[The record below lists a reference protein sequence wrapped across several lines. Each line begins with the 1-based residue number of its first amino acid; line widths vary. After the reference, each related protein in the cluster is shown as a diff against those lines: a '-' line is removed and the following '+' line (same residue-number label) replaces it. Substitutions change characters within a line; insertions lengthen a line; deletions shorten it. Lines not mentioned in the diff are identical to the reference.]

1 MDRKLS
7 FRGSKVARRI
17 LFSFVLAALIPI
29 GILGVLSFQQ
39 VKQQLQEQTAKALQ
53 RGCKE
58 YAYGLVSRLL
68 FAESSLRLAALK
80 IDKSKKGDESIALD
94 GEQWLQG
101 QFDGLVVIA
110 ANGKPSAWSR
120 DNMAIPALTEQEL
133 GQVVAGKT
141 LLKPVSG
148 QRLQDSRLWM
158 AINLVEHSPK
168 AGVLM
173 AELKP
178 ELLWNS
184 ETIDPNNLLWVMAA
198 DSMEILFAL
207 EQDFD
212 PPLDLRAQV
221 SQANSG
227 RFTWQ
232 QGEEAY
238 LSGYWKLPVATLFFG
253 PDLIITQSQ
262 PETLAFAAIRQFSA
276 IYPPVILLA
285 VLIVVYL
292 SSRLIAKYLTPLER
306 LKEGTH
312 RVAEGNLE
320 CRVDIDSHDEF
331 EELADSF
338 NEMTRRLRSQFDIL
352 ATMAEIDRNILS
364 ALNAEDIV
372 DTALNRL
379 PSILFCDLISIAAVN
394 PDTGIANDIRM
405 RRRGQNSETLSEPVI
420 LSQLDVADLLD
431 MQNTA
436 IEIDI
441 DDQRMSEYLHVLGV
455 SGAWRYLVVP
465 VHVNGVLAS
474 IICLGYQAPKQI
486 PPESRNAA
494 ISFGDRIAVA
504 LSNAAWE
511 EKLYQHA
518 HYDSLTGLPNR
529 LVLHDRLGQELAR
542 ARRDDA
548 QLAVFFMDLDRF
560 KNVNDSLGHAA
571 GDELLRQV
579 ARIFLNCVRATDLV
593 VRLGGDEFVIVIGE
607 LHNHHNPVS
616 FVSTVAEKI
625 LAALNQPVTVAGL
638 PMTVTTSVGI
648 ALFPED
654 ADNVQDLLKNA
665 DAAMY
670 YAKSEGRANFRFYS
684 PELNA
689 AALEN
694 IKLEQELRGAIGRN
708 ELLVFYQ
715 PKVDWDGRI
724 VGAEALIRWR
734 HTELGMISPAK
745 FIPLAEQTSLIV
757 EISDWVLE
765 QTCLWVNACHAQGLG
780 PLRISVNLSAVD
792 FKHPELV
799 EKIAAVLTKTGVD
812 PKFIELELTES
823 VAIGNIKACVERMHH
838 LKALG
843 LTLSM
848 DDFGTGFSSLSYLK
862 ELPLDVLK
870 IDQSFVRHLE
880 SDDSSAAIV
889 RAILALADGL
899 GMETIAEGV
908 ETAAQLELL
917 KRHHCGLFQGYLFSR
932 PVPTD
937 EFLSLLQADALR
949 RGAELPAIS
958 SS

>member
-1 MDRKLS
+1 MERKLS
-7 FRGSKVARRI
+7 FSHSKVARRI

-29 GILGVLSFQQ
+29 AILGVLSFQQ
-39 VKQQLQEQTAKALQ
+39 VKQQLQAQTAKALQ
-53 RGCKE
+53 RGCKD

-68 FAESSLRLAALK
+68 FAENSLRLAALK
-80 IDKSKKGDESIALD
+80 IHKSNKDDKPVALAS
-94 GEQWLQG
+94 EQWLQG
-101 QFDGLVVIA
+101 QFTGLAVLSTDGQ
-110 ANGKPSAWSR
+110 PSTLSR
-120 DNMAIPALTEQEL
+120 DNTAIPTLAAEEL
-133 GQVVAGKT
+133 AQIVIGKT
-141 LLKPVSG
+141 LIKPVSG
-148 QRLQDSRLWM
+148 QRLEDNRLWM
-158 AINLVEHSPK
+158 AINLVENSPK
-168 AGVLM
+168 AGILM

-178 ELLWNS
+178 DLLWNS

-198 DSMEILFAL
+198 DSLQILFAL

-212 PPLDLRAQV
+212 PSPELRAQV
-221 SQANSG
+221 AQANSG
-227 RFTWQ
+227 RFSWQ
-232 QGEEAY
+232 RDGEAY
-238 LSGYWKLPVATLFFG
+238 LGAYWKLPVATLFFG
-253 PDLIITQSQ
+253 PDLIVVQSL
-262 PETLAFAAIRQFSA
+262 PESLAFAAIRQFSA

-285 VLIVVYL
+285 ALIVVYL

-306 LKEGTH
+306 LKIGTQ
-312 RVAEGNLE
+312 RVADGNLE

-352 ATMAEIDRNILS
+352 ATMAEIDRHILS
-364 ALNAEDIV
+364 ALNAEDII

-394 PDTGIANDIRM
+394 PDTGIADEIRV
-405 RRRGQNSETLSEPVI
+405 RRSGRDAEILAEPVI
-420 LSQLDVADLLD
+420 LSQQDVADLRTMHNGAL
-431 MQNTA
+431 
-436 IEIDI
+436 EIANNDE
-441 DDQRMSEYLHVLGV
+441 RMSEYLQVLGV
-455 SGAWRYLVVP
+455 AGVWRYLLVP
-465 VHVNGVLAS
+465 VHVNGALAS
-474 IICLGYQAPKQI
+474 LICLGYQAPKQI

-494 ISFGDRIAVA
+494 INFGDRIAVA

-529 LVLHDRLGQELAR
+529 LVLHDRLGQEIAR

-571 GDELLRQV
+571 GDELLRQA

-607 LHNHHNPVS
+607 LHTQHNPAA
-616 FVSTVAEKI
+616 FVSAVAEKV
-625 LAALNQPVTVAGL
+625 LAALKQPVTVAGL
-638 PMTVTTSVGI
+638 PMTVTTSIGI
-648 ALFPED
+648 ALFPDD
-654 ADNVQDLLKNA
+654 ADNVPDLLKNA

-670 YAKSEGRANFRFYS
+670 HAKSEGRANFRFYS

-792 FKHPELV
+792 FKHPDLV
-799 EKIAAVLTKTGVD
+799 EKIAAVLSKTGTD

-823 VAIGNIKACVERMHH
+823 VAIGNIKTCIERMHH

-870 IDQSFVRHLE
+870 IDQSFVRQLE

-917 KRHHCGLFQGYLFSR
+917 KQHHCGLFQGYLFSR
-932 PVPTD
+932 PVPSD
-937 EFLSLLQADALR
+937 EFLSLLQADAAK